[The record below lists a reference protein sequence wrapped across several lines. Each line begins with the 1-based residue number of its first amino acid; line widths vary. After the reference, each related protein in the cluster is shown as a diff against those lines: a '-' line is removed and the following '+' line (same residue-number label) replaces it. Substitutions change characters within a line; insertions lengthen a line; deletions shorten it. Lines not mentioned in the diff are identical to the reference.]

1 MLRGGELSAGE
12 TLEDLMAA
20 MGPDDVYIK
29 GVNALDPQG
38 NVGIMVGNP
47 TEGGTIG
54 FFVSTGES
62 LP

>member
-1 MLRGGELSAGE
+1 
-12 TLEDLMAA
+12 MAA